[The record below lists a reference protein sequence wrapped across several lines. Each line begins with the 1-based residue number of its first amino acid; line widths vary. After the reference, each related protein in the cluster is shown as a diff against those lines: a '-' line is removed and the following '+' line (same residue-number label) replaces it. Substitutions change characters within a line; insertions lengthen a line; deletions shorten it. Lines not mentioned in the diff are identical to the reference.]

1 VAPESTSKNKFV
13 ADGFISVKVSQ
24 STTLLFASESGLK
37 LETLQLHD
45 LLCQASQLSV
55 SDGYDF
61 DEERVFAT
69 GERSRMRE
77 GGRSESEGWGAV

>member
-1 VAPESTSKNKFV
+1 
-13 ADGFISVKVSQ
+13 
-24 STTLLFASESGLK
+24 LK